1 MTIQNSS
8 AKTAVVFFSGKG
20 HTREIAQRLAGEF
33 GVEAEEIEPAEH
45 YSDADLNY
53 TVDDC
58 RANRESFDPQA
69 RPALAADIPNVSGYD
84 IVFLGYP
91 IWWGDAAAPLRTF
104 VESVN
109 WAGKTVVPFCTSGGS
124 SITRSVSTLSSLAG
138 AGEWHRGIWFRA
150 HASGE
155 AIAAELKRAGL

>member
-1 MTIQNSS
+1 MTNQNST

-20 HTREIAQRLAGEF
+20 HTREIAQRLAGEL

-69 RPALAADIPNVSGYD
+69 RPELAADIPDVSDCD
-84 IVFLGYP
+84 IVYLGYP

-104 VESVN
+104 VESVDF
-109 WAGKTVVPFCTSGGS
+109 AGKTVVPFCTSGGS
-124 SITRSVSTLSSLAG
+124 SIKQSVSTLSSLAR
-138 AGEWHRGIWFRA
+138 AGKWHKGIWFAA
-150 HASGE
+150 HSSGSS
-155 AIAAELKRAGL
+155 IAAKVKNAGL